1 MLGKKVISALG
12 KKNKAILVWA
22 TREVK
27 LKMLNINLAGHN
39 YFILIPGQYFTI
51 QNIK

>member
-39 YFILIPGQYFTI
+39 NFILIPGQYFTI